1 MRDSKERGTYLF
13 FSILLYLFFFSVRY
27 KFMKIY
33 LIFSF

>member
-1 MRDSKERGTYLF
+1 MKDSKERGYVLVFLYFT
-13 FSILLYLFFFSVRY
+13 LLIFFSVRY